1 MKHMIWG
8 LLVAGLFLVACNNT
22 MKEQTDDS
30 PEPYCANEQD
40 AVVSEPYE
48 AIQIKQDVI
57 VDRSKDTDVYENT
70 IGENESVWIE
80 PEPDVD
86 VENEPDYFIGENTT
100 SLHFYSLRDEE
111 EFYKNSFFPRVE
123 RGDESPSRYDRWDHI
138 AQTFLDMLIRNEYRA
153 IAWIMTMSDLWY
165 GNAGPFAFIE
175 DVVFTSG
182 EIIYEAMFSFD
193 GYEYHGKTYQILLS
207 VKESESP
214 LFPTGENIWELVI
227 GDTGFETILRFE
239 LLFAPTRYEFNLR
252 TTRGAGV
259 RTSERACMVA
269 LSISLIGLHGL
280 TDEDGRLLTVDSVYR
295 FSHSSLPI
303 PWEIVGDGWRWT
315 YKACAAEFMRVVERY
330 LGIKDFD
337 FLYNRQEWDDSYDE
351 EISTVVISFGQ
362 TFVVWEYA
370 SLLSSE
376 FNEEDNTH
384 RIVIS
389 FYADT
394 ASWVPAFTD
403 EFIYNIHDD
412 DSFTLLSLRRI
423 YDSGFPALFGSN

>member
-8 LLVAGLFLVACNNT
+8 LLVAGLFLVACNNI
-22 MKEQTDDS
+22 MEKRANDPLES
-30 PEPYCANEQD
+30 YYANEQD
-40 AVVSEPYE
+40 VVVSEPYE

-57 VDRSKDTDVYENT
+57 DNKPKDTDIYENAT
-70 IGENESVWIE
+70 GENGSIGIE
-80 PEPDVD
+80 PEPDVG

-100 SLHFYSLRDEE
+100 SLYFYSLRDEE
-111 EFYKNSFFPRVE
+111 EFYRNSFFPRVE
-123 RGDESPSRYDRWDHI
+123 RSDELPSRYDRWDHI
-138 AQTFLDMLIRNEYRA
+138 AQTFLDMLIKNEYRA
-153 IAWIMTMSDLWY
+153 IAWIMSTSDGWW
-165 GNAGPFAFIE
+165 GDPFAFIE

-182 EIIYEAMFSFD
+182 EIISDAMFSFD
-193 GYEYHGKTYQILLS
+193 GYWYHGKTYQILINIE
-207 VKESESP
+207 ESESP

-227 GDTGFETILRFE
+227 GDGGFETIQRFE
-239 LLFAPTRYEFNLR
+239 LLSASTRYEFNLWS
-252 TTRGAGV
+252 TRGAGV
-259 RTSERACMVA
+259 LISEGASMVA

-280 TDEDGRLLTVDSVYR
+280 TNEDGRLLTVDSVHR

-303 PWEIVGDGWRWT
+303 PWETVGDGGGWT
-315 YKACAAEFMRVVERY
+315 YKACADEFMRIAERY

-337 FLYNRQEWDDSYDE
+337 FLYNRQEWDNSYDE
-351 EISTVVISFGQ
+351 ESNTVVISFDQ

-394 ASWVPAFTD
+394 ARWIPAFTD

-412 DSFTLLSLRRI
+412 GSFTLLSLRRI
-423 YDSGFPALFGSN
+423 YDSGFPALSGSN